1 MQTKHTRAK
10 INICGMTHVKCS
22 QIQIP
27 YFLIL
32 GLNSSQISLL
42 LQAAILYFLGMG
54 EDGERRAEFYFVDLL
69 QNERKKKEC

>member
-1 MQTKHTRAK
+1 
-10 INICGMTHVKCS
+10 MTHVKCS

-32 GLNSSQISLL
+32 GLNSSQISLF

-54 EDGERRAEFYFVDLL
+54 EDDEREGRILFCGFAAE
-69 QNERKKKEC
+69 